1 MDENGAQSLLPEPGQ
16 SGGAGEGGVPSVVG
30 TKPGSQE
37 PDENERALV
46 AKWDKKITDALK
58 SAEATHKEYE
68 RRRRRIRGVKTET
81 GIKNEDRTN
90 LIFATIAAIMPMVY
104 AKNPDISVSPGE
116 AVSQDR
122 YAAIKSFSSTLQIVL
137 SRMFVRDAFLKKR
150 AKAAVRSAM
159 TTSLGWVKLTYQKD
173 IRQDPIILNR
183 MNDIQDNIQRLQ
195 ALIARAE
202 DPDRAS
208 TAEADKA
215 ELEQSLAGLTGQ
227 VEKVI
232 SEGLVL
238 DNILSED
245 LLILDETV
253 RSFDG
258 YEQASALAHRVWYTE
273 ERFEATFGR
282 KPEGATVYSSTKAGD
297 SSADSSKGKLYA
309 VWEIWHHDDNQVLT
323 LCRGMKG
330 WARAP
335 YQPENLGSHWYPFF
349 PLGFNIV
356 DGQFQP
362 MSDVELL
369 EKLADEY
376 DQTRQQLVDHR
387 KDSRPVRVLRTG
399 GSLTPEDL
407 DKIQKRESGEIVPIT
422 GAGGKP
428 LRDDMEEFP
437 AVALNP
443 AVYDTSPIRSD
454 MDVVSGATDAARG
467 TVAKAKTATEAEY
480 LQQGLA
486 GRTGERQD
494 AIADWIADMARYAAE
509 ILLQELTA
517 PQVQRIAGTN
527 ATWPSLT
534 KDEVLDLVQIEI
546 SASSM
551 GRPNKMREQEQWT
564 KLLPVLQNGIQQIVM
579 MRAQGMP
586 EVADSITELMRETLR
601 RFDER
606 IDIDKLIPAAP
617 AMGAGVPGQ
626 VPGQPP
632 AGMPVPAGGQQAG
645 ATANGMVH

>member
-1 MDENGAQSLLPEPGQ
+1 MDETGAQSLSPEIGQ
-16 SGGAGEGGVPSVVG
+16 SGGLGEGGVPAAIG
-30 TKPGSQE
+30 AKPGE

-46 AKWDKKITDALK
+46 AKWEKRIGQALK
-58 SAEATHKEYE
+58 DAESTHKEYE
-68 RRRRRIRGVKTET
+68 RRRKRIRGVKSET

-104 AKNPDISVSPGE
+104 AKNPDISVAPSE

-122 YAAIKSFSSTLQIVL
+122 YGAIKAFSDTLQIVL
-137 SRMFVRDAFLKKR
+137 SRVFVQDAFLKKR

-173 IRQDPIILNR
+173 VRKDPLILNR

-195 ALIARAE
+195 ALIARSD
-202 DPDRAS
+202 DPERAGS
-208 TAEADKA
+208 VEADKA
-215 ELEQSLAGLTGQ
+215 ELEQALKGLEGQ

-238 DNILSED
+238 DNVLSED
-245 LLILDETV
+245 LLILDDTV

-258 YEQASALAHRVWYTE
+258 YEQSSALAHRVWYTE

-282 KPEGATVYSSTKAGD
+282 KPEGATVFSSTKAGD
-297 SSADSSKGKLYA
+297 TNADSTKGKLYA
-309 VWEIWHHDDNQVLT
+309 VWEIWHHNDNQVLT

-330 WARAP
+330 WVREP
-335 YQPENLGSHWYPFF
+335 YQPEKLGAHWYPFF
-349 PLGFNIV
+349 PLGFNVI

-376 DQTRQQLVDHR
+376 NDTREQLFDHR
-387 KDSRPVRVLRTG
+387 KDSRPVRVLREG
-399 GSLTPEDL
+399 GSLTPEDVA
-407 DKIQKRESGEIVPIT
+407 KIQKRESGEIVTIT

-437 AVALNP
+437 AVTLNP

-509 ILLQELTA
+509 ILLQEMT
-517 PQVQRIAGTN
+517 PQQVQRIAGDA
-527 ATWPSLT
+527 ATWPTLT
-534 KDEVLDLVQIEI
+534 KDDVLDLVQIQI

-586 EVADSITELMRETLR
+586 EVADSIVELLRETLR

-617 AMGAGVPGQ
+617 AMGAGVP
-626 VPGQPP
+626 VLPGQPP
-632 AGMPVPAGGQQAG
+632 AGMPVPAGGQQPG